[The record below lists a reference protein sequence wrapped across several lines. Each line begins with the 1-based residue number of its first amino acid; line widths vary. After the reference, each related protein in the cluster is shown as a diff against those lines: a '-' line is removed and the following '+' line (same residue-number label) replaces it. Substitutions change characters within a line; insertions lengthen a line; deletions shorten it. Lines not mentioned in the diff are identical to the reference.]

1 MFVPNT
7 FPQAPFPSVPES
19 IGRRRLKHY
28 KFIIRSRHRHLRAA
42 LNLLSDVH
50 IGSKIPDEES
60 MGAARE
66 KSPLILCAMLA
77 LNLAKAIVADEKAS
91 IGNGISI
98 G

>member
-1 MFVPNT
+1 
-7 FPQAPFPSVPES
+7 
-19 IGRRRLKHY
+19 
-28 KFIIRSRHRHLRAA
+28 
-42 LNLLSDVH
+42 
-50 IGSKIPDEES
+50 